1 MDKTFRRASP
11 ADAPEL
17 ARIHVA
23 AWHVAYK
30 GIVPDA
36 TLEQFTVQARTK
48 RFRASLTEVTAETCV
63 AEFGNTA
70 VGFLTLGGCRD
81 TDLDNS
87 QTGEIWGIYI
97 LPEHWRQGIGK
108 YLCE

>member
-23 AWHVAYK
+23 AWHVVTK

-36 TLEQFTVQARTK
+36 TLEQFTVQARAK
-48 RFRASLTEVTAETCV
+48 RFRAS
-63 AEFGNTA
+63 
-70 VGFLTLGGCRD
+70 
-81 TDLDNS
+81 
-87 QTGEIWGIYI
+87 
-97 LPEHWRQGIGK
+97 
-108 YLCE
+108 